1 MNRRSRNRPRND
13 TAASDPVA
21 FWRGGR
27 GGRGA
32 SGSGSAAQASPPSPS
47 VRPASDPAAVLR
59 SLGTPPLGRGEAATH
74 HLAVVYEEA
83 VRAASALAA
92 ANGLLADTDTSIAD
106 LD

>member
-1 MNRRSRNRPRND
+1 MNRRSRNNRSRNAD
-13 TAASDPVA
+13 SASAASDPVA

-27 GGRGA
+27 KGR
-32 SGSGSAAQASPPSPS
+32 SGTANEAPPR

-92 ANGLLADTDTSIAD
+92 ANGLLETDD
-106 LD
+106 D